1 MANTISAG
9 KWLLLRYGILIPFLA
24 IFFLFLYLLLSLY
37 VYSFHNPPS
46 FFALI
51 VPSLVVLL
59 CFQGFSYD
67 NLYNAIKKLPPSW
80 VKVDFDPIGCK
91 VAVQEGK
98 REYIILYHSFM
109 VAFPNWISYLIR
121 GKLSDW
127 HGVPEHYQIWSPYR
141 GGTFVSRNRYGLLA
155 PVQLSQVMNI
165 LSPILTSKK
174 QKEIVFDG
182 DLMKMGSHLHQ
193 EAKEISSLRFAGLVK
208 EDIETT
214 VVMALTGDGKKYV
227 PQALN
232 LLKKIV
238 QNIEGVPSSSEEWGW
253 ERES

>member
-238 QNIEGVPSSSEEWGW
+238 QSIEGGPSSSEEWGW
-253 ERES
+253 EKES

>member
-1 MANTISAG
+1 MANTMRAG
-9 KWLLLRYGILIPFLA
+9 KWLLLRYGILIPILV
-24 IFFLFLYLLLSLY
+24 IFFFFLYLLLSLY
-37 VYSFHNPPS
+37 VYSFHDPPS
-46 FFALI
+46 FFAFI
-51 VPSLVVLL
+51 VPPLVILL

-109 VAFPNWISYLIR
+109 VAFSNWISYLIR

-155 PVQLSQVMNI
+155 PVELSEVMNL

-208 EDIETT
+208 EDIETI
-214 VVMALTGDGKKYV
+214 VVMSLTGDGKKYI
-227 PQALN
+227 PQALD
-232 LLKKIV
+232 LLKKVV
-238 QNIEGVPSSSEEWGW
+238 QNIDEVPSSSSEGWGW
-253 ERES
+253 ER